1 MKPRQKHNEKKE
13 VQPTEPDLD
22 ESGFASETSEQQVTV
37 VLSDFSVFNVGLY
50 LFDIL
55 YDV

>member
-37 VLSDFSVFNVGLY
+37 VLSDFSAFEVGLY
-50 LFDIL
+50 FFH
-55 YDV
+55 V

>member
-13 VQPTEPDLD
+13 VQPAEPDLD

-37 VLSDFSVFNVGLY
+37 VLSDFSAFEVGLY
-50 LFDIL
+50 FFD
-55 YDV
+55 V